1 MNNEQKQQAK
11 HLYFQTNLSKTEI
24 ANYLNVSRR
33 SVHYWIKE
41 GNWERLKRSA
51 EHMPAM
57 LAENCYHIFSHLSEH
72 LLSERRVMKPVTY
85 QEANTLHKL
94 TITIKNLKN
103 RQTVNESMEMF
114 AYFLDGLNKKSPGL
128 AQQLMPHVEE
138 YLSERTGIYPQHF
151 LPDGFNEMG
160 YLEER
165 TEDPREAKLDMQ
177 DIMDWTSPVRT
188 FDGEQ
193 PDTTPAAPS
202 TPAESPRQP
211 AGPSPLAQPQTV
223 NQTGS
228 PAPANAAPGMQP
240 NKPAHN
246 DIPPVHS
253 SANARSSEPSSARR
267 QAGEQPSITSSANT
281 PVPNLKFRETSAQ
294 KMRNFLHRNH

>member
-1 MNNEQKQQAK
+1 MNNEQKQQAR

-72 LLSERRVMKPVTY
+72 LLSERRIMKPITY

-103 RQTVNESMEMF
+103 RQTVNESMEML
-114 AYFLDGLNKKSPGL
+114 AYFMDGVNKKSPEL
-128 AQQLMPHVEE
+128 AQQLMPHVED
-138 YLSERTGIYPQHF
+138 YLTERAGIYPQHF
-151 LPDGFNEMG
+151 LPEGFNEMG
-160 YLEER
+160 YLQEK
-165 TEDPREAKLDMQ
+165 TEDPQEVKLDLQ

-188 FDGEQ
+188 FDDEQ
-193 PDTTPAAPS
+193 PVAPQATQSPGVETPV
-202 TPAESPRQP
+202 QP
-211 AGPSPLAQPQTV
+211 AGP
-223 NQTGS
+223 
-228 PAPANAAPGMQP
+228 APAMQPGQPDQQAAPLPG
-240 NKPAHN
+240 
-246 DIPPVHS
+246 S
-253 SANARSSEPSSARR
+253 SAGPA
-267 QAGEQPSITSSANT
+267 Q
-281 PVPNLKFRETSAQ
+281 TSAYPWGTNMRSASSFARPRPGSKQSEAGAQ
-294 KMRNFLHRNH
+294 KVRNFLDRNR